1 MSNPGDYTV
10 AWICAVDTEYLA
22 AQLCLDEEH
31 PKLLRRPSP
40 KDTNTYTLG
49 KISGHSVVIA
59 SLPDGSYGT
68 SSAAIVAANLLRSF
82 PNVRIGLMVGIG
94 GGAPS
99 PPDRDIRLGD
109 IVVSSPR
116 DGKGGVLQYDFGK
129 TIQEQAFKG
138 TRFLNSPPM
147 VLRTAMN
154 DLKVQI
160 RRIPGSLDM
169 VISSILEKEGEDLQ
183 EELGRPD
190 VSSDR
195 LYRSDIIHSLHKKSS
210 CVEACGLDPS
220 NVIPRPDRSK
230 RPHTPVVHY
239 GLIASGN
246 QLMKDALRRDELA
259 DREGVLCFEMEAAG
273 LMDDFPCLV
282 VRGICDYSDTHKN
295 DEWQGYAALAAA
307 AYSKALLSRIP
318 PDYVD
323 AEERIADI
331 ISGKSGDS
339 SITMRF
345 ISSSINSF
353 CGDRYKSQNRGY
365 VKRNP

>member
-10 AWICAVDTEYLA
+10 AWICAIDTEYLA

-31 PKLLRRPSP
+31 PKLQRRPSP

-49 KISGHSVVIA
+49 KVSGHNIVIA

-129 TIQEQAFKG
+129 TIQEQDFQE
-138 TRFLNSPPM
+138 TRFLNSPPT
-147 VLRTAMN
+147 VLRTAVN
-154 DLKVQI
+154 DLKAEL
-160 RRIPGSLDM
+160 RRRPGSLNKA
-169 VISSILEKEGEDLQ
+169 INSILENEEKDLR
-183 EELGRPD
+183 EELSRPEA
-190 VSSDR
+190 SSDR
-195 LYRSDIIHSLHKKSS
+195 LYRSDFVHTANRKSS
-210 CVEACGLDPS
+210 CMETCGVDPS
-220 NVIPRPDRSK
+220 NLVPRLERTKQP
-230 RPHTPVVHY
+230 PAVHY

-259 DREGVLCFEMEAAG
+259 NKEKALCFEMEAAG

-307 AYSKALLSRIP
+307 VYSKALLTRIP

-323 AEERIADI
+323 AEKRIADI
-331 ISGKSGDS
+331 VSGQS
-339 SITMRF
+339 SKI
-345 ISSSINSF
+345 
-353 CGDRYKSQNRGY
+353 
-365 VKRNP
+365 P